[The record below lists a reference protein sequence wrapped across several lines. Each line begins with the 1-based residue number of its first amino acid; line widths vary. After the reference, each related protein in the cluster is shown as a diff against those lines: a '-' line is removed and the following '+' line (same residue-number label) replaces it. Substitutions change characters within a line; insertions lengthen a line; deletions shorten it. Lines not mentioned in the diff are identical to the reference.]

1 MNRLTV
7 FFFLLLSSLFWAQN
21 KNESVENKTIKH
33 TVSANETVLNIS
45 KLYGVDPSLIYR
57 NNRFAL
63 DKIEEGMILTFPAP
77 KTTTSSTEKVVVL
90 SEPTMAE
97 PPKTEVSTKVIK
109 ETSINESKVSE
120 VSAGVKTH
128 KVQSGETLYGL
139 SKKYGVSIEALKESN
154 PRLAKVGLQIGQL
167 LKIPTFGTTIEIPA
181 LKSTSVGNYQSGTT
195 IKHVVQPKETLY
207 GLSKKYGVSIES
219 IQNQNQKV
227 LVNGLQTNQTL
238 LITIN

>member
-7 FFFLLLSSLFWAQN
+7 FLFLMLSSLFWAQN
-21 KNESVENKTIKH
+21 KNVSIENKTITH

-63 DKIEEGMILTFPAP
+63 DKIEEGMTLTFPAP
-77 KTTTSSTEKVVVL
+77 KTTTSSEEKVVVL
-90 SEPTMAE
+90 SEPSTAE
-97 PPKTEVSTKVIK
+97 TPKKEVSTKVIK
-109 ETSINESKVSE
+109 EESNYDSKVAE
-120 VSAGVKTH
+120 GIAGVKTH

-139 SKKYGVSIEALKESN
+139 SKKYVVSIEALKESN
-154 PRLAKVGLQIGQL
+154 PRLAKVGLQIGQVL
-167 LKIPTFGTTIEIPA
+167 EIPILGTKIETLD
-181 LKSTSVGNYQSGTT
+181 LKSKSVGNYPSGTT

-219 IQNQNQKV
+219 IQNQNKKI

-238 LITIN
+238 MITIN